1 MLWFDPSLHMHAA
14 GDSWNAVSFFDKT
27 SHDAFLPPRSKRAWE
42 YTAQYPYAFSS
53 FDSHKYTRYE
63 TQSRRRHQRRVH
75 FGPDEHRLDGPP
87 SVTVIEIP
95 NRYSLSLEQKRAMWY
110 NGYDVRCF
118 FREARKAQDRVRAQN
133 GCRCLNIRKCS
144 TCRPLWRAMD

>member
-1 MLWFDPSLHMHAA
+1 
-14 GDSWNAVSFFDKT
+14 
-27 SHDAFLPPRSKRAWE
+27 
-42 YTAQYPYAFSS
+42 
-53 FDSHKYTRYE
+53 
-63 TQSRRRHQRRVH
+63 
-75 FGPDEHRLDGPP
+75 
-87 SVTVIEIP
+87 
-95 NRYSLSLEQKRAMWY
+95 LEQKRAMWY